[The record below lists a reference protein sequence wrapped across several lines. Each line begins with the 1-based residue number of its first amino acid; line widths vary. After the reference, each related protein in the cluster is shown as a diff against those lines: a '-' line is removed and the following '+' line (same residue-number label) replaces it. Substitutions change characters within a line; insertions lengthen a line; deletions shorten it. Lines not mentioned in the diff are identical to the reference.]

1 MAQSEDERKSLENE
15 LGRMKEYT
23 QLFSVRLEEISS
35 DVDQVE
41 SLKKSAI
48 KEEHQYN
55 QLSKIAQNLRNE
67 IFNLEDSFKST
78 VENTQDKVNSVEEE
92 VVNNRMKVEKAV
104 YANKNNQFRINQ
116 AETKIKQLPAISEK
130 TEKTIERVDE
140 TEKHLGDLDG
150 WVNNLDSALEQQ
162 HYDIQDT
169 GAEVGHQK
177 NSNYTFGIELDCLGR
192 KI

>member
-15 LGRMKEYT
+15 LDRMKEYT

-67 IFNLEDSFKST
+67 IFNLEDSFKTT
-78 VENTQDKVNSVEEE
+78 VEDTKDKVNDFYHLILRIILLIIFMLS
-92 VVNNRMKVEKAV
+92 
-104 YANKNNQFRINQ
+104 FRNFITN
-116 AETKIKQLPAISEK
+116 
-130 TEKTIERVDE
+130 
-140 TEKHLGDLDG
+140 
-150 WVNNLDSALEQQ
+150 
-162 HYDIQDT
+162 
-169 GAEVGHQK
+169 
-177 NSNYTFGIELDCLGR
+177 F
-192 KI
+192 

>member
-15 LGRMKEYT
+15 LDRMKEYT

-67 IFNLEDSFKST
+67 IFNLEDSFKTT
-78 VENTQDKVNSVEEE
+78 VEDTKDKVNDFLS
-92 VVNNRMKVEKAV
+92 
-104 YANKNNQFRINQ
+104 FD
-116 AETKIKQLPAISEK
+116 TS
-130 TEKTIERVDE
+130 D
-140 TEKHLGDLDG
+140 HLVCYFTAKLHEFH
-150 WVNNLDSALEQQ
+150 N
-162 HYDIQDT
+162 
-169 GAEVGHQK
+169 
-177 NSNYTFGIELDCLGR
+177 
-192 KI
+192 